1 MTDYDVIVFGRR
13 APGEHRA
20 AALALCGPAT
30 MAGTRPFNGAAS
42 YRS

>member
-1 MTDYDVIVFGRR
+1 MTDYEVIVFGGR
-13 APGEHRA
+13 APGEHCG

-30 MAGTRPFNGAAS
+30 MAGTRHFDGAAS